1 MSKHEL
7 EQVELTNMCAI
18 IDEKAGKVVVQ
29 KRIKSWKGIS
39 FPGGHVEK
47 GEALIPSTIREIKEE
62 TGLEIA
68 HLKFCGVKAWYEKEK
83 KRRYMVF
90 LYSTTDFSGELLEAT
105 EEGEVYWTDIAHLP
119 QLGLSSDFAEMAEMM
134 LSHTFS
140 EFWYDIKGG
149 EWMKKFY

>member
-68 HLKFCGVKAWYEKEK
+68 HLKFCGVKDWYEKEK

-119 QLGLSSDFAEMAEMM
+119 QLELSSDFAEMAEMM